1 MTDTLAVDG
10 TYRDPLWGVTVV
22 LTPVERELLRCWW
35 VRRLQ
40 FVVHAGAA
48 AAVTTQSYSRLEH
61 SLGVLALTAHVAP
74 DDHAARAWALL
85 HDIGH
90 LPLSHTAEGLSG
102 LDHHELGRRR
112 RAELRPV
119 LGRHGTVPVER
130 RRPGLMTLDH
140 LDSYARSARVRGR
153 AVDPAEL
160 LAGCSWIDGAVTCD
174 AATAD
179 VLSGLVVD
187 EAWSQSS
194 PANVVATG
202 LVRNWAAAVVD
213 GPGVPGMTDDEFWA
227 LLLSH
232 PATREPVAEFRR
244 DPGAWT
250 VVDAPAPGAVLHRTT
265 RLYLD
270 PPEVDGRPWP
280 LGGELPPVPAD
291 RWIVRRGRL
300 TG

>member
-1 MTDTLAVDG
+1 MSDTLALDG
-10 TYRDPLWGVTVV
+10 TYRDPLWGVTVL
-22 LTPVERELLRCWW
+22 LTPLERELLRSWW

-40 FVVHAGAA
+40 FVAHAGAA

-74 DDHAARAWALL
+74 DDHAARAGALL
-85 HDIGH
+85 HDVGH
-90 LPLSHTAEGLSG
+90 LPLSHTFEGLGG
-102 LDHHELGRRR
+102 LDHHDLGRHR

-119 LGRHGTVPVER
+119 LDRHGVVPVEP

-153 AVDPAEL
+153 TVDPAEL
-160 LAGCSWIDGAVTCD
+160 LAGCSWVDGAVACSP
-174 AATAD
+174 ATAE
-179 VLSGLVVD
+179 VLSALVVD

-202 LVRNWAAAVVD
+202 LVRNWSSRVLDDPAV
-213 GPGVPGMTDDEFWA
+213 PAMTDVEFWN

-232 PATREPVAEFRR
+232 PATGSEVAAFRR

-250 VVDAPAPGAVLHRTT
+250 VVEHPAPGAVRHTTT
-265 RLYLD
+265 RLYVD
-270 PPEVDGRPWP
+270 PPEVDGASWRIT
-280 LGGELPPVPAD
+280 GELPPVPAE
-291 RWIVRRGRL
+291 RWIVRR
-300 TG
+300 